1 MRCYY
6 LKYHH
11 LFKETNHT
19 AHVQDMQA
27 RGLSL
32 VQSSYLDRGVN
43 PEFNLPLT
51 SAIGDHTNVKDRI
64 WQLMNLIKAK
74 KEREKERVVDA
85 IWLG

>member
-1 MRCYY
+1 M
-6 LKYHH
+6 
-11 LFKETNHT
+11 FKICKLRAFHWCNPPILT
-19 AHVQDMQA
+19 
-27 RGLSL
+27 G
-32 VQSSYLDRGVN
+32 GVN
-43 PEFNLPLT
+43 PDFKLPLT